1 MAINQLESTLQAIT
15 TSITALEKSKN
26 PDEQLLKELRKE
38 RDNILAE
45 LNIN

>member
-15 TSITALEKSKN
+15 NSIIALENSKN